1 MKILSIEIGVDVT
14 HVLEMDYRV
23 KNPKVYRS
31 FSFQTPVGV
40 IGEAGVRKSEEFR
53 TALHIASS
61 SYLLPNLSV
70 FMMWRRIREQSV

>member
-1 MKILSIEIGVDVT
+1 MKILIIELGVYVT

-53 TALHIASS
+53 TALHSFWMQIRLRHGKL
-61 SYLLPNLSV
+61 YL
-70 FMMWRRIREQSV
+70 